1 MSSRRFPSITQFLL
15 IGVCGLAVVLAPIVR
30 GLLPQRFLL
39 DDQHVQNA
47 IDDPGFAAEDGSFHV
62 LAQFYQALGL
72 DSSPALASTVA
83 MFVLVI
89 CVILAL
95 DFGQWERVGL
105 LGTGLLGLTLVLG
118 LAYLAQFTKEF
129 VSLLVALVVLVAV
142 RSAKDSVRAV
152 LIVGTCLTYGALVRP
167 YWSLVAALIPI
178 VYFTLR
184 RVRRPLLIVIAFVL
198 AYIALAA
205 AFQLLRGEQLGAT
218 RAWVNSG
225 RSESTVATLIS
236 NPDFGTSQAAGVL
249 SILVVALFMLV
260 PIPMFAMGSL
270 YYLVA
275 GCAIVVVWAVV
286 ASAIMRGRALRE
298 SRTAWIAAVLVS
310 LFIVLV
316 IFEPDYGSYLKHLT
330 PFLPLFLALIPIRAS
345 GGGSGG
351 PGSSTITDSSR
362 DRATAQ
368 EDNQVQKGLAL

>member
-1 MSSRRFPSITQFLL
+1 MSPRRFPSLAQFLL
-15 IGVCGLAVVLAPIVR
+15 IGFCGLAVVLAPIVR

-72 DSSPALASTVA
+72 DSSPALASTAA

-89 CVILAL
+89 CVLLAL

-105 LGTGLLGLTLVLG
+105 LGTGLLGLTVVLG

-129 VSLLVALVVLVAV
+129 VSLLVALVVLAAV
-142 RSAKDSVRAV
+142 RSARDSVRAV

-198 AYIALAA
+198 AYIALAV
-205 AFQLLRGEQLGAT
+205 AFQLFRGEQLGAT

-275 GCAIVVVWAVV
+275 GLAIVVVWAVV
-286 ASAIMRGRALRE
+286 ASAIMRGRAQRE
-298 SRTAWIAAVLVS
+298 PRTAWIAAVLVS

-330 PFLPLFLALIPIRAS
+330 PFLPLFLALIPIRVANR
-345 GGGSGG
+345 G
-351 PGSSTITDSSR
+351 PGPPDSNTVTDSR
-362 DRATAQ
+362 RVAATAQ
-368 EDNQVQKGLAL
+368 ADNHIQKG